1 MAIQP
6 AVPATEPLLVKTPLL
21 VSGDH
26 DPLRASGRPIRWG
39 VIGTGRIA
47 SIVVSDLALL
57 PDAALQAV
65 SSRTQ
70 AGAETFAAQ
79 YGFHSAYGGH
89 ADGGTSD
96 DGSAGAG
103 MPGYRRLL
111 EDPDVD
117 VVYVATP
124 HASHYFVA
132 REALEAGKHVLC
144 EKPMTLNLRE
154 AQHLVS
160 LAREKGLFLM
170 EAVWSR
176 FLPSVQRAAEI
187 VASGELG
194 EVRWVQADL
203 GFPAPYDPES
213 RLWKREEGGG
223 ALMDLGVYLL
233 TWALVTLG
241 RPQSLRAA
249 SRLNGDG
256 VDAETAMTLLYD
268 SGAQAQLMASLT
280 TVSTQTVTVAGTLG
294 MLGCDAP
301 LFNPRQLTVS
311 LASGERRVED
321 FPSVGLGYTYQ
332 LREVTRCLQ
341 QGQAENPTLPLE
353 DSLTTMFLLDQVR
366 KEAGIRYPADRDP
379 DGGAGIPRA

>member
-1 MAIQP
+1 MTTE
-6 AVPATEPLLVKTPLL
+6 TEPLLVKTPLL
-21 VSGDH
+21 ASGLH
-26 DPLRASGRPIRWG
+26 DPLPASGHSIRWG

-47 SIVVSDLALL
+47 SIVVGDLALL
-57 PDAALQAV
+57 PDAVLQAV

-70 AGAETFAAQ
+70 AAAEAFAAR
-79 YGFHSAYGGH
+79 YGFRGAYGDQ
-89 ADGGTSD
+89 ADGGFAG
-96 DGSAGAG
+96 DGSAGAAL
-103 MPGYRRLL
+103 PGYRRLL
-111 EDPDVD
+111 EDPEVD
-117 VVYVATP
+117 IVYIATP
-124 HASHYFVA
+124 HARHYLAA

-154 AQHLVS
+154 AEHLVS

-170 EAVWSR
+170 EAVWTR
-176 FLPSVQRAAEI
+176 FLPSMQRAAEI

-194 EVRWVQADL
+194 EVRWMQADL
-203 GFPAPYDPES
+203 GFPAPYDPEA

-241 RPQSLRAA
+241 QPETLKAT

-256 VDAETAMTLLYD
+256 VDAETAMTLLYS

-280 TVSTQTVTVAGTLG
+280 TISTQTVTVAGTHG

-301 LFNPRQLTVS
+301 LFNPRQLTVT

-321 FPSVGLGYTYQ
+321 FPPAGRGYTYQ
-332 LREVTRCLQ
+332 LREVIRCLQ
-341 QGQAENPTLPLE
+341 QGQAESATLPLE
-353 DSLTTMFLLDQVR
+353 DSLATMALLDQIR
-366 KEAGIRYPADRDP
+366 KETGILYPAD
-379 DGGAGIPRA
+379 

>member
-6 AVPATEPLLVKTPLL
+6 AAPAPAPVPLLAKTPLL
-21 VSGDH
+21 VSGDP
-26 DPLRASGRPIRWG
+26 DPLHASGPSIRWG

-47 SIVVSDLALL
+47 CIVVSDLALL

-79 YGFHSAYGGH
+79 YGFHSAYAGQ
-89 ADGGTSD
+89 ADGGAPD
-96 DGSAGAG
+96 GGSARAG

-124 HASHYFVA
+124 HASHYFVV

-176 FLPSVQRAAEI
+176 FLPSIQRAAEI

-241 RPQSLRAA
+241 RPESLRRRECLCPP
-249 SRLNGDG
+249 SR
-256 VDAETAMTLLYD
+256 
-268 SGAQAQLMASLT
+268 
-280 TVSTQTVTVAGTLG
+280 
-294 MLGCDAP
+294 
-301 LFNPRQLTVS
+301 
-311 LASGERRVED
+311 
-321 FPSVGLGYTYQ
+321 
-332 LREVTRCLQ
+332 RC
-341 QGQAENPTLPLE
+341 
-353 DSLTTMFLLDQVR
+353 
-366 KEAGIRYPADRDP
+366 
-379 DGGAGIPRA
+379 